1 MKTRKKAHFLLWI
14 YHTKAVAKQMT
25 VHWEDMPDTQ
35 YLRTVIVWEVAEQK
49 PLFIG
54 LFYLKEGSYSQILLI
69 LYITN

>member
-1 MKTRKKAHFLLWI
+1 
-14 YHTKAVAKQMT
+14 MT

-54 LFYLKEGSYSQILLI
+54 LFYLKEGSYSQISLI
-69 LYITN
+69 LYIAN